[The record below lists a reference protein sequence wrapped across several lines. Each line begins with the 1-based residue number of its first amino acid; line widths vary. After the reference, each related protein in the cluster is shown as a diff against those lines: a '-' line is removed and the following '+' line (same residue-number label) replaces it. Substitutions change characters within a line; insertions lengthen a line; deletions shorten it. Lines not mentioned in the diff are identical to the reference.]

1 MFLSK
6 LDKGLVE
13 EYNLDKFRRIEDKY
27 MDEKTIK
34 KYKLVRKIG
43 LILLFAFIPVAIY
56 SFILMMDEDI
66 DYDLMWL
73 PMTLMYVAVI
83 PMVVGMI
90 MTFVSLAKLS
100 SYDKNQIR
108 VDKYKNIISF
118 KELLNSKCGVYNMCL
133 DDFVG
138 EHIATYKK
146 FIYRN
151 EHVVVISSYDLSIIK
166 KISSM
171 DFEEVLNDE
180 IITKDLENHK
190 DVFNLEEMLEVG
202 LVDDIIHYITIMEEE
217 PTNKPKKMSALDYAI
232 TSEVVGEEYA
242 TVKYLEKAKAAQEAA
257 SKKEY
262 SIVIV
267 RKDNKPI
274 WCCGIYNYTKVLAMF
289 PSKCRTVEMRK
300 MYEKAMNHK

>member
-1 MFLSK
+1 
-6 LDKGLVE
+6 
-13 EYNLDKFRRIEDKY
+13 

-43 LILLFAFIPVAIY
+43 LILFFAFIPVAIY

-118 KELLNSKCGVYNMCL
+118 KELLNCKCGVYNMCL

-151 EHVVVISSYDLSIIK
+151 EHVVVISSYDLSKIK

-180 IITKDLENHK
+180 ILTKDLENHK

-217 PTNKPKKMSALDYAI
+217 PKNKPKKMSALDYAI
-232 TSEVVGEEYA
+232 TSEVVGEGYA

-257 SKKEY
+257 AKKEY

-267 RKDNKPI
+267 RKDNKQAL
-274 WCCGIYNYTKVLAMF
+274 CCGIYNYTKVLAMF

-300 MYEKAMNHK
+300 MYEKAMNYK

>member
-1 MFLSK
+1 
-6 LDKGLVE
+6 
-13 EYNLDKFRRIEDKY
+13 

-100 SYDKNQIR
+100 SYDKNLIR

-180 IITKDLENHK
+180 TLTKDLENHK

-232 TSEVVGEEYA
+232 TSEVVGEGYA

-257 SKKEY
+257 AKKEY

-267 RKDNKPI
+267 RKDNKQA
-274 WCCGIYNYTKVLAMF
+274 WHCGIYNYTKVLAMF
-289 PSKCRTVEMRK
+289 PSKCRKIEMRK